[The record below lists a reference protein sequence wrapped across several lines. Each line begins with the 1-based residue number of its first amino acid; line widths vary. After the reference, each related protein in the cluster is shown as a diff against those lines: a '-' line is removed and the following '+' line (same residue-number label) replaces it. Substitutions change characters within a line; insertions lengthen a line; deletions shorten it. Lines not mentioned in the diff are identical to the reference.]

1 MHDGPAETADHVYL
15 AAISFLKLHASA
27 TNCLTATGNEAG
39 AVAHKWGNKMIK
51 KLLGVAALAAMTMSV
66 MPANAA
72 KVHSVGCSGP
82 NLEKTE
88 SAIEAMADGDTKY
101 SAEREMA
108 AAQEALLSGKA
119 GVCSQHLAKA
129 AQAAK

>member
-1 MHDGPAETADHVYL
+1 M
-15 AAISFLKLHASA
+15 AI
-27 TNCLTATGNEAG
+27 
-39 AVAHKWGNKMIK
+39 
-51 KLLGVAALAAMTMSV
+51 SV

-72 KVHSVGCSGP
+72 KVHGVGCSGA

-88 SAIEAMADGDTKY
+88 TAIEAMADGDTKY
-101 SAEREMA
+101 AAEREIA

>member
-1 MHDGPAETADHVYL
+1 LSRSEFISEVAPFRDKLSHDG
-15 AAISFLKLHASA
+15 
-27 TNCLTATGNEAG
+27 GNEA
-39 AVAHKWGNKMIK
+39 VLSDTRWGNKMIK
-51 KLLGVAALAAMTMSV
+51 KFLGAAALAAMTMSV

-88 SAIEAMADGDTKY
+88 LAIEAMADGDTKY
-101 SAEREMA
+101 SAEREIA

-119 GVCSQHLAKA
+119 GVCSQHLSKA